1 MTNEEIART
10 RKTADL
16 LCSAHG
22 KLRDKFQRRA
32 LILDVLLLIASSFL
46 VLHVLADKN
55 FLEKINIL
63 GIEYNNLLSG
73 LSILVFIL
81 SVLELRVDWK
91 GLAQAHSKSYALYAE
106 VKRELGYL
114 QGSTRLI
121 KADVR
126 RIMSK
131 YDMASEL
138 GTNISEKD
146 FLRLKQN
153 HKEKI
158 ELSKYLD
165 DHPSASIPLTRLK
178 FLWRDNFGNGK
189 NDSPN

>member
-1 MTNEEIART
+1 MTSEEISRT

-22 KLRDKFQRRA
+22 KLRDKFRQRA
-32 LILDVLLLIASSFL
+32 LLLDVLLLIASSFL

-55 FLEKINIL
+55 FLEKINIF
-63 GIEYNNLLSG
+63 GVEYNNLLSG
-73 LSILVFIL
+73 LSILVFVL

-91 GLAQAHSKSYALYAE
+91 GQAQAHSKSYALYAE

-126 RIMSK
+126 RVMSK

-146 FLRLKQN
+146 FLKLKQN
-153 HKEKI
+153 HREKI

-165 DHPSASIPLTRLK
+165 THPSANILLTRLK
-178 FLWRDNFGNGK
+178 FLWRDNISHGK
-189 NDSPN
+189 NDSSN